1 MNAAP
6 GAAILVSD
14 PIDYFVKAK
23 AEAIIPLPDN
33 NRGLLSYPVLKE
45 GESLLRVSTEPS
57 VPAFIGQADKW
68 VEKYTLSDRRRVS
81 IVSSR
86 QDKEAWRSLR
96 FDRAD
101 TA

>member
-45 GESLLRVSTEPS
+45 GESLLRVLCG
-57 VPAFIGQADKW
+57 A
-68 VEKYTLSDRRRVS
+68 
-81 IVSSR
+81 IVAGIYR
-86 QDKEAWRSLR
+86 PGR
-96 FDRAD
+96 
-101 TA
+101 